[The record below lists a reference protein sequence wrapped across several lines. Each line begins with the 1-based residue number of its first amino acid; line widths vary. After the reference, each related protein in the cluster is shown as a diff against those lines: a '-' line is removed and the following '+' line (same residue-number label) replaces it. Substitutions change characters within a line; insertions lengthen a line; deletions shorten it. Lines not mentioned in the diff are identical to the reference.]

1 MFFCRTRGAGSSHG
15 RGLYALYRGSTDARF
30 SGLQPRAKRP

>member
-15 RGLYALYRGSTDARF
+15 RGLYALYRGSTDARV